1 MRRRSLMILPLAVLT
16 SLSVLILFS
25 ISVFGQEKEVELRVL
40 TYLTGWFNS
49 NSYVEKNIPLFEA
62 AHPGVKVDYQ
72 INASGQTLAE
82 LIVVEAAGGVSSD
95 VLFLGDIIDNIWRN
109 IVSQPSLVM
118 DLQPFLERDK
128 DLDRRDFF
136 PNLLQAFTHNG
147 RLIGM
152 PMSTFTSSTFIN
164 KTLFE
169 EFGLA
174 QPTAGWD
181 WNGLREISR
190 KLTQDKNNDGVP
202 ETWGF
207 AADGYTLQYQGATVF
222 LWANGADIV
231 TSDHSRAALLE
242 PQAVEALE
250 YFYDLHFVDR
260 VAVPPGAGAQWT
272 LFRQGHVGIWESKS
286 SNIPKN
292 RAQCAPHVDWD
303 ITVPF
308 RSPRTGAFAPLI
320 ASNIA
325 SISATSKHPELA
337 WEFIK
342 FLFLSDRA
350 QQAMAA
356 DEGMLPI
363 RISFA
368 RHFTRVFQGPPANVA
383 PLIDAVAIGRTPVWF
398 QDSQVQKDVYDII
411 GVEWDKV
418 IKQQQSVRVFAEK
431 VTPLINA
438 RLQ

>member
-1 MRRRSLMILPLAVLT
+1 MKKGSVLKSPVAFLVSLLAVLLLT
-16 SLSVLILFS
+16 ASVS
-25 ISVFGQEKEVELRVL
+25 GQEKEVELRVL

-49 NSYVEKNIPLFEA
+49 NSYVEKNIPLFEEDY
-62 AHPGVKVDYQ
+62 PGVKVDYQ
-72 INASGQTLAE
+72 INSSGNTLAE

-109 IVSQPSLVM
+109 LLSQPLVM
-118 DLQPFLERDK
+118 DLKPFLERDTS
-128 DLDRRDFF
+128 LNQRDFF
-136 PNLLQAFTHNG
+136 PNLLDAFTHNN
-147 RLIGM
+147 RLVGM

-164 KTLFE
+164 KTLFD

-174 QPTAGWD
+174 QPSEGWN
-181 WNGLREISR
+181 WNDLRTISR
-190 KLTQDKNNDGVP
+190 KLTRDGDNDGVP

-222 LWANGADIV
+222 LWANGGDIV
-231 TSDHSRAALLE
+231 TADHSRAALLE
-242 PQAVEALE
+242 PQALE
-250 YFYDLHFVDR
+250 GLEFFYDLHFSDR

-272 LFRQGHVGIWESKS
+272 LFRQGKVGIWESKS

-292 RAQCAPHVDWD
+292 RAQALPHVDWD

-308 RSPRTGAFAPLI
+308 RSPRTGVSAPLI

-342 FLFLSDRA
+342 FLFLSDQA
-350 QQAMAA
+350 QQVIAA
-356 DEGMLPI
+356 EEGMLPT
-363 RISFA
+363 RISYA
-368 RHFTRVFQGPPANVA
+368 RHFMRVFEGPPANVA
-383 PLIDAVAIGRTPVWF
+383 PLIDAVSIGRTPVWF
-398 QDSQVQKDVYDII
+398 KDAQVHKDVYDII

-418 IKQQQSVRVFAEK
+418 IKQLQSVKVFAEK

-438 RLQ
+438 RLR